1 MAAGVLEKTWKEDEL
16 KKSKKI
22 ARAEL
27 KISEI
32 IREELE
38 TLANSYIN
46 KVCLVFFL
54 NFCFATFRNR
64 LLKS

>member
-1 MAAGVLEKTWKEDEL
+1 MAAGVLEETWKEDEL

-22 ARAEL
+22 ARAEF

-32 IREELE
+32 IRGELE